1 MPIERNHRVKLL
13 RGYGMAITT
22 KDNQIV
28 LKNGKHFYEKEHEI
42 ESYFPTKCPY
52 ERIIVSGNG
61 ILSTTAIK
69 TLSENNINVILTD
82 SFGNPV
88 SSLNFPMVSGIGSRN
103 RIGQYDTF
111 RDIAKI
117 TYLQRQLLHAK
128 FESQIKFLSSLNE
141 DCKRVIS
148 ILKEQQ
154 RIIPN
159 LDLRKMVTI
168 EAHTSREYFK
178 LYSSFFNEKYQ
189 FDTRHGI
196 GYSTQQNATDV
207 INALLNYGYT
217 VLAGEITKQIVGIGL
232 DPYYSF
238 YHKNHESFQSLTYDM
253 IEPFRWLV
261 EKTVYRL
268 GNAKNKKLQIKK
280 EHYTKHAKSGMVILD
295 TELVKKFLEML
306 EVDFRKTREYERR
319 NGMKKENGLSNC
331 AEITIAKI
339 TVQKLVDFCNGKIDD
354 LKSKLG

>member
-1 MPIERNHRVKLL
+1 MQNATTHRVKLL
-13 RGYGMAITT
+13 RGYGMGITL

-42 ESYFPTKCPY
+42 ESFFPSRFPY
-52 ERIIVSGNG
+52 ERIVISGKG
-61 ILSTTAIK
+61 IISTESIK
-69 TLSENNINVILTD
+69 VLSESNVNVILTD
-82 SFGNPV
+82 SFGNAV
-88 SSLNFPMVSGIGSRN
+88 SSMNFPMVSGIGSRN

-111 RDIAKI
+111 RDESKV

-128 FESQIKFLSSLNE
+128 FQSQIIFLSSLDE
-141 DCKRVIS
+141 DSAKMIS
-148 ILKEQQ
+148 LLKSLQQ
-154 RIIPN
+154 DIPN
-159 LDLRKMVTI
+159 YNLRKLVQI
-168 EAHTSREYFK
+168 EAQASRKYFK
-178 LYSSFFNEKYQ
+178 LYSSFFDEKFSFQ
-189 FDTRHGI
+189 ARRGFTGN
-196 GYSTQQNATDV
+196 TKQNATDV
-207 INALLNYGYT
+207 INALLNYGYA
-217 VLAGEITKQIVGIGL
+217 VLAGEISKQINGLGL

-238 YHKNHESFQSLTYDM
+238 YHKNHESFQSLTYDI

-280 EHYTKHAKSGMVILD
+280 EHYAKHVKSGMVLLD

-339 TVQKLVDFCNGKIDD
+339 VVQNLAEYCLGKQKEFRI
-354 LKSKLG
+354 

>member
-1 MPIERNHRVKLL
+1 MPLERNHRVKLL
-13 RGYGMAITT
+13 RGFGMGITL
-22 KDNQIV
+22 KDNQII
-28 LKNGKHFYEKEHEI
+28 LKNGKHFYESKHEI
-42 ESYFPTKCPY
+42 ESFFPSRFPY
-52 ERIIVSGNG
+52 ERIVISGKG
-61 ILSTTAIK
+61 ILSTDAIK
-69 TLSENNINVILTD
+69 SLSENNVNVILTD

-88 SSLNFPMVSGIGSRN
+88 SSFNFPMVSGIGSRN

-111 RDIAKI
+111 RDIAKV
-117 TYLQRQLLHAK
+117 TYLQRQILHAK
-128 FESQIKFLSSLNE
+128 FQSQIYFLSQ
-141 DCKRVIS
+141 
-148 ILKEQQ
+148 LKEDSRKLISMLKGLQKQ
-154 RIIPN
+154 IPN
-159 LDLRKMVTI
+159 FDLTKMVSI
-168 EAHTSREYFK
+168 EGQASREYFK
-178 LYSSFFNEKYQ
+178 LYSTFFDDRYE
-189 FDTRHGI
+189 FDTRRGI
-196 GYSTQQNATDV
+196 AYNTKQNATDV

-217 VLAGEITKQIVGIGL
+217 ILAGEISKQLSGIGL

-280 EHYTKHAKSGMVILD
+280 NQYVKHDKSGMVLLD

-306 EVDFRKTREYERR
+306 EVDFRKTREYERK

-339 TVQKLVDFCNGKIDD
+339 SIQNLSDFCIGKIDEFRI
-354 LKSKLG
+354 

>member
-1 MPIERNHRVKLL
+1 MQNATTHRVKLL
-13 RGYGMAITT
+13 RGYGIGITL

-42 ESYFPTKCPY
+42 ETYFPSRFPY
-52 ERIIVSGNG
+52 ERIVISGKG
-61 ILSTTAIK
+61 IISTESIK
-69 TLSENNINVILTD
+69 VLSENNVNVILTD
-82 SFGNPV
+82 SFGNAV
-88 SSLNFPMVSGIGSRN
+88 SSMNFPMVSGIGTRN
-103 RIGQYDTF
+103 RMGQYDTF

-128 FESQIKFLSSLNE
+128 FQSQINFLSTLKE
-141 DCKRVIS
+141 DCRKIIS
-148 ILKEQQ
+148 LLKTLQ
-154 RIIPN
+154 RDIPN
-159 LDLRKMVTI
+159 SDLRKLVQI
-168 EAHTSREYFK
+168 EAQASRQYFQ
-178 LYSSFFNEKYQ
+178 LYASFFDVKYG
-189 FDTRHGI
+189 FDSRHGI
-196 GYSTQQNATDV
+196 GSSKTKQNATDV

-217 VLAGEITKQIVGIGL
+217 VLAGEISKQINGLGL

-238 YHKNHESFQSLTYDM
+238 YHKNHESFQSLTYDL
-253 IEPFRWLV
+253 IEPFRGLV

-280 EHYTKHAKSGMVILD
+280 EHYTKHTKSGMVLLD

-306 EVDFRKTREYERR
+306 EVDFRKTREYDRK

-339 TVQKLVDFCNGKIDD
+339 SVQNLSDFCNGKIDEFRI
-354 LKSKLG
+354 